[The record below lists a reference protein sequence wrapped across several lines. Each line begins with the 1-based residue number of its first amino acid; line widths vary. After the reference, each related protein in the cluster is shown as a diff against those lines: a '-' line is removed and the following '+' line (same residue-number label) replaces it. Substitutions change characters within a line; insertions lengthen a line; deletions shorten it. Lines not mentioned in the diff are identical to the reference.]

1 MKNYLYPLFLAT
13 VLTTVA
19 CSDDDKVTN
28 FIEEETPADQKEA
41 IAFTVSDLGAVQQG
55 AQTRAG
61 FSAGTQ
67 IVARFESFKSTSVG
81 TAPAAGA
88 DKRSTRTVL
97 YAQPDSKLGS
107 TDYSD
112 VDYATT
118 SNGNETYVRYWDDA
132 FGRYA
137 NISVYAVAVPG
148 KTSPSNGT
156 ATPKTSLV
164 ELVNYGGDN
173 ATTTNTIWKKDGT
186 STTSNNNISWVVNT
200 TAQTYGE
207 SGTIEEEDLCYSN
220 NIQDDKE
227 PGDGDNVLGKDGRYV
242 WNFASDI
249 NNYEPAKTGATTH
262 KNGPLRIALMNTS
275 DPTSTG
281 KFDKGHLVFKH
292 ALTRITI
299 TLQKSTSDFSGNF
312 KFATE
317 TNIKLLKMPVSG
329 ILNIKDGT
337 WSVPAD
343 AVDAADAD
351 KRWKNIDKIATI
363 SGGSSNAEGTYQAQ
377 VLPGYVL
384 KKGDK
389 TNVFEF
395 TIDDNTYYITQDN
408 LFAALTYDAN
418 GNGSKDSGDGDM
430 AGYEGTSIT
439 MEQGKN
445 YNFTIVVNKAKIE
458 NITATLAPWIDVTA
472 AEESMDNS
480 HVEFSFLSPTG
491 TTCTDFLFYR
501 LKQDLGSINT
511 TDNYTAN
518 AYSGDYKTEG
528 AATIEQMAEP
538 NNSKYQAKGWY
549 YDDNKTAYHFRTLNK
564 LAADEGGANADN
576 KSENIANTADP
587 AKSYFTMKA
596 DATKK
601 DYHWG
606 APMKTGATLA
616 YDTEKGF
623 ENNLHKGVTS
633 TTSDITIQE
642 LHMMS
647 NLEIVL
653 KTEANGKV
661 DLSDAT
667 VTLTKLS
674 TSATVDM
681 GTGLITPLA
690 PTSPTTWA
698 MANQGTTAPS
708 TYFVDNDKL
717 VTNAFSCSVI
727 PQALTRGTDA
737 DDYVGITITTSDA
750 NQYYVITK
758 LSEIKAT
765 SIKKGESEYIDPN
778 HPKDGEGNYQAITR
792 WYPNH
797 TYKYTFTITKKGIE
811 NITCTVADWITV
823 TGADTKIDLES

>member
-13 VLTTVA
+13 ALTTIA

-41 IAFTVSDLGAVQQG
+41 IAFTVSDLGATQQG

-61 FSAGTQ
+61 FTSATQ
-67 IVARFESFKSTSVG
+67 IVARFESFKSSEVGVDPTSG
-81 TAPAAGA
+81 SE
-88 DKRSTRTVL
+88 KRTTRTVL
-97 YAQPDSKLGS
+97 MAQTHNGTEAVHYSKVNYAS
-107 TDYSD
+107 
-112 VDYATT
+112 A
-118 SNGNETYVRYWDDA
+118 SNGNDYIRYWDDA

-137 NISVYAVAVPG
+137 NISVYAVAVPQ
-148 KTSPSNGT
+148 KTAPTNSNT
-156 ATPKTSLV
+156 TL
-164 ELVNYGGDN
+164 ENLINYAGAD
-173 ATTTNTIWKKDGT
+173 ATTSNSIWKKDVAENA
-186 STTSNNNISWVVNT
+186 SNNNITWVVNT
-200 TAQTYGE
+200 TGQTTGTD
-207 SGTIEEEDLCYSN
+207 GTIEAEDLCYSN
-220 NIQDDKE
+220 NIQQDSE
-227 PGDGDNVLGKDGRYV
+227 LGKDGRYV
-242 WNFASDI
+242 YDFENSK
-249 NNYEPAKTGATTH
+249 YKPEETGANTH
-262 KNGPLRIALMNTS
+262 SNGQLKIALRNNSDKTS
-275 DPTSTG
+275 SG

-299 TLQKSTSDFSGNF
+299 TLKQSTSDFTGVFNF
-312 KFATE
+312 TNG

-329 ILNIKDGT
+329 TLNIKDGT
-337 WSVPAD
+337 WNVPND
-343 AVDAADAD
+343 TDHKKDIV
-351 KRWKNIDKIATI
+351 KIAKTT
-363 SGGSSNAEGTYQAQ
+363 SETTAAGTYQAQ
-377 VLPGYVL
+377 VLPGYVFTD
-384 KKGDK
+384 GNK

-408 LFAALTYDAN
+408 LFDALTYVDPDGN
-418 GNGSKDSGDGDM
+418 TSNNGSMSGFTGS
-430 AGYEGTSIT
+430 AIT

-528 AATIEQMAEP
+528 AATIVPMAEP

-549 YDDNKTAYHFRTLNK
+549 YDDNKTAYHFRTLNP
-564 LAADEGGANADN
+564 LAADEGGTDADN

-606 APMKTGATLA
+606 APMKPSATLA
-616 YDTEKGF
+616 YSTTEGYKAS
-623 ENNLHKGVTS
+623 LHEGITS
-633 TTSDITIQE
+633 TWSDIKIQE

-653 KTEANGKV
+653 KTEVNGKV
-661 DLSDAT
+661 NLTGAT

-681 GTGLITPLA
+681 GTGLITP
-690 PTSPTTWA
+690 STTISA
-698 MANQGTTAPS
+698 TQTTTAPTAYWATGHS
-708 TYFVDNDKL
+708 EDFL
-717 VTNAFSCSVI
+717 ETNAFTCAVI
-727 PQALTRGTDA
+727 PQPLVRGTSTPTA
-737 DDYVGITITTSDA
+737 DDYVGITITTSDE
-750 NQYYVITK
+750 NQYYVIAK

-765 SIKKGESEYIDPN
+765 SVTNNRNQKANEK
-778 HPKDGEGNYQAITR
+778 ITR

>member
-13 VLTTVA
+13 ALTTVA

-28 FIEEETPADQKEA
+28 FIEEETPSDQKEA

-67 IVARFESFKSTSVG
+67 IVARFESFKSSTVGVAPTQTSEN
-81 TAPAAGA
+81 
-88 DKRSTRTVL
+88 KRSTRTVL
-97 YAQPDSKLGS
+97 YAQPDSELGP

-112 VDYATT
+112 VVYA
-118 SNGNETYVRYWDDA
+118 SAAENETYVRYWDDA

-156 ATPKTSLV
+156 TTPKTAL
-164 ELVNYGGDN
+164 EKLVNYGGDN
-173 ATTTNTIWKKDGT
+173 ATTTNTIWKKEGT
-186 STTSNNNISWVVNT
+186 STSNNSISWVVNT
-200 TAQTYGE
+200 TAQT
-207 SGTIEEEDLCYSN
+207 SGTIDEEDLCYSN
-220 NIQDDKE
+220 NIQDDIE
-227 PGDGDNVLGKDGRYV
+227 PGDTDNVLGKDGRYV
-242 WNFASDI
+242 WNFNSSATDK
-249 NNYEPAKTGATTH
+249 YEPAKTGATEH
-262 KNGPLRIALMNTS
+262 KHGPLRIALKNTS

-299 TLQKSTSDFSGNF
+299 TLKQSTDFTGDF
-312 KFATE
+312 KFASE

-329 ILNIKDGT
+329 TLNIKDGT
-337 WSVPAD
+337 WNVPND
-343 AVDAADAD
+343 TDHKKDI
-351 KRWKNIDKIATI
+351 NKIAKTT
-363 SGGSSNAEGTYQAQ
+363 AETTAKGTYQAQ

-384 KKGDK
+384 TNEDK

-408 LFAALTYDAN
+408 LFDALTYKDPTN
-418 GNGSKDSGDGDM
+418 DTSKDGSM
-430 AGYEGTSIT
+430 AGHTESTIE

-445 YNFTIVVNKAKIE
+445 YKFTIVVNKAKIE

-480 HVEFSFLSPTG
+480 HVAFEFYGPTS
-491 TTCTDFLFYR
+491 TVCPKSEINFYR
-501 LKQDLGSINT
+501 LAEDLGAIY
-511 TDNYTAN
+511 TDKSYITAGKGVTFSGNYGSPATLTAMTGTN
-518 AYSGDYKTEG
+518 AGKYSTEWYY
-528 AATIEQMAEP
+528 E
-538 NNSKYQAKGWY
+538 NNS
-549 YDDNKTAYHFRTLNK
+549 TAYHFRTVNNNGK
-564 LAADEGGANADN
+564 ATLATPTTGA
-576 KSENIANTADP
+576 KNT
-587 AKSYFTMKA
+587 YFVMNA
-596 DATKK
+596 DATSK

-606 APMKTGATLA
+606 APMKTTANLA
-616 YDTEKGF
+616 YSTTEGEGF
-623 ENNLHKGVTS
+623 KANIHEGITS
-633 TTSDITIQE
+633 TWSDIKITE

-653 KTEANGKV
+653 KTEGAGNV
-661 DLSDAT
+661 DLSNAT

-674 TSATVDM
+674 TSANVDM
-681 GTGLITPLA
+681 GTGFIKTIA
-690 PTSPTTWA
+690 PTDWA
-698 MANQGTTAPS
+698 AATQGTTPPS
-708 TYFVDNDKL
+708 TYFTDESTKL
-717 VTNAFSCSVI
+717 ETNAFTCAVI
-727 PQALTRGTDA
+727 PQSLVRGSGA

-750 NQYYVITK
+750 NQYYVIAK

-765 SIKKGESEYIDPN
+765 SIQKGDSDYTDPN
-778 HPKDGEGNYQAITR
+778 HPKDGDGNYQAITR